1 MSSSW
6 LLSLY
11 PILLTRIY
19 LDMVASIYNRKPI
32 QHHLEA
38 RVWVPVNGEAR
49 DEEEVH
55 IRFTYNSQSMPNE
68 DPDPITFATPMS
80 TMTHSNSEPEVE
92 LENVLPRRTSS
103 RRNATWRRHSG
114 LFVLWIYRNAVCL
127 FFAIGLRLV
136 LLLQLGVLSYCSFTL
151 CIFPVTSLAL
161 VQFFRVYLWKPSDCH
176 EIISCSPISTI
187 ASLAPLIWT
196 GETRLGET
204 FSGASLES
212 PSQLTPFQKDP
223 DPRLSRGSSSIC
235 LPWLW
240 RLMDTNF
247 HSRAFE
253 DACECV
259 QGRLDESHRVR
270 YNSSCRWVS
279 TGQGE

>member
-1 MSSSW
+1 MLFDHCFRILTISHSGICTSNFRLRSFPHQCQSNSRKNIRSCQHDIHAWTSQTCWYTVSLPLLSISRDNMSSSW

-114 LFVLWIYRNAVCL
+114 LFVL
-127 FFAIGLRLV
+127 
-136 LLLQLGVLSYCSFTL
+136 
-151 CIFPVTSLAL
+151 
-161 VQFFRVYLWKPSDCH
+161 
-176 EIISCSPISTI
+176 
-187 ASLAPLIWT
+187 
-196 GETRLGET
+196 
-204 FSGASLES
+204 
-212 PSQLTPFQKDP
+212 
-223 DPRLSRGSSSIC
+223 
-235 LPWLW
+235 
-240 RLMDTNF
+240 
-247 HSRAFE
+247 
-253 DACECV
+253 
-259 QGRLDESHRVR
+259 
-270 YNSSCRWVS
+270 
-279 TGQGE
+279 